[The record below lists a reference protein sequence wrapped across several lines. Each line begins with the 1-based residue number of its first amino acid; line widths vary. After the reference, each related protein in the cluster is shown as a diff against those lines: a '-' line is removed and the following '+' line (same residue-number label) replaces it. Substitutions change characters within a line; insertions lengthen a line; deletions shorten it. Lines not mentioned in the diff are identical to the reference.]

1 MALGRNVV
9 LILLQAHSLLCED
22 RAIQGLDS
30 KALKHCSRADLMPLD
45 RRAFVGLLAGTPA
58 LRAQGPEVEVRIDL
72 GQETATISPL
82 IYGHFAEHI
91 GRVIYEG
98 AWVGVDSPI
107 PNQGGLRLDTLQALK
122 RLRPAVIRWPG
133 GCFADTYHWEDGVG
147 PVEDRPTRRNHWWQ
161 RDEPNSF
168 GTAEYI

>member
-1 MALGRNVV
+1 
-9 LILLQAHSLLCED
+9 
-22 RAIQGLDS
+22 
-30 KALKHCSRADLMPLD
+30 MPLD

-107 PNQGGLRLDTLQALK
+107 PNQGGLRLDSLQALK